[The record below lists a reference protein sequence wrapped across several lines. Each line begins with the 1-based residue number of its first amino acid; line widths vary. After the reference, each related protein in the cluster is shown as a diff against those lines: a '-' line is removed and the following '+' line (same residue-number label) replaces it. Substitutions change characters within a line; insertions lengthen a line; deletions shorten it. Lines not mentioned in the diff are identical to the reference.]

1 MHSNQLPPQAQLMQ
15 YIVGKW
21 ISKPIYVA
29 AELRIAD
36 ILADGPKDIAELAR
50 TSHSHAPFLY
60 RVLRALA
67 SVGIFAEK
75 DDKKFELTPM
85 AELLRSGAMRSIAL
99 MFNSDWSDQAWL
111 SFLESVKTGD
121 TAFEKAH
128 GLPVSDWLEKNPAA
142 AEVFNEANAIKAAGS
157 HRAIIDAYDF
167 SGIRKLTDIGGGLG
181 VLMIEILKA
190 NPQMKGTV
198 ADLPSVLRE
207 AKSIIQERGFA
218 DRCDVMECDFFD
230 EILSGS
236 DAYLLSNILHDWPDE
251 KCQTILKNCHKAM
264 KKDSRLLV
272 VEMII
277 PPGNEPSIAK
287 LLDLEMMVTTGGR
300 ERTEQEFEDLFD
312 SSGFSLA
319 GVTPTDGNVFILEG
333 KLK

>member
-1 MHSNQLPPQAQLMQ
+1 MQ

-29 AELRIAD
+29 AELLIAD
-36 ILADGPKDIAELAR
+36 MLADGPKDISELAR
-50 TSHSHAPFLY
+50 ASQSHAPFLY

-67 SVGIFAEK
+67 SVGIFAEN

-85 AELLRSGAMRSIAL
+85 AELLKSGAMRSIAL

-111 SFLESVKTGD
+111 FFLESVKTGD

-128 GLPVSDWLEKNPAA
+128 GLPVSDWLEKNPTA

-157 HRAIIDAYDF
+157 HRGIIDAYDF

-190 NPQMKGTV
+190 NPHMNGAV
-198 ADLPSVLRE
+198 ADLPSVILE
-207 AKSIIQERGFA
+207 AKNIIQQHGFA
-218 DRCDVMECDFFD
+218 DRCDVVECDFFQ
-230 EILSGS
+230 EIPSGS
-236 DAYLLSNILHDWPDE
+236 DAYLLSNILHDWTDE
-251 KCQTILKNCHKAM
+251 KCQIILKNCREAM
-264 KKDSRLLV
+264 DKDSSLLV

-300 ERTEQEFEDLFD
+300 ERTEQEFKDLFET
-312 SSGFSLA
+312 SGFRLERLI
-319 GVTPTDGNVFILEG
+319 PTDGNVFILEG
-333 KLK
+333 KPK

>member
-1 MHSNQLPPQAQLMQ
+1 MKSNPLPPQAQLMQ

-36 ILADGPKDIAELAR
+36 LLADGPKDIAELAR
-50 TSHSHAPFLY
+50 ASHSHAPFLY

-67 SVGIFAEK
+67 SVGIFAEN
-75 DDKKFELTPM
+75 DDNKFELTPM
-85 AELLRSGAMRSIAL
+85 AEQLKSDAMRSIAL
-99 MFNSDWSDQAWL
+99 MFNADWSDQAWL
-111 SFLESVKTGD
+111 YFLDSIKTGD

-128 GLPVSDWLEKNPAA
+128 GLPVSDWLENNPNAA
-142 AEVFNEANAIKAAGS
+142 KVFNEANAIKAAGS

-190 NPQMKGTV
+190 NPHMNGIV
-198 ADLPSVLRE
+198 AELPSVIRE
-207 AKSIIQERGFA
+207 AKNLIQQDGFV
-218 DRCDVMECDFFD
+218 DRCDVMECDFFE
-230 EILSGS
+230 EIPPGS

-251 KCQTILKNCHKAM
+251 RCQIILKNCREAM
-264 KKDSRLLV
+264 EKNSRLLV

-277 PPGNEPSIAK
+277 PPGNEPSISK

-300 ERTEQEFEDLFD
+300 ERTEQEFKDLFE
-312 SSGFSLA
+312 SSGFRLTKIIA
-319 GVTPTDGNVFILEG
+319 TDGNVFILEG
-333 KLK
+333 KPK